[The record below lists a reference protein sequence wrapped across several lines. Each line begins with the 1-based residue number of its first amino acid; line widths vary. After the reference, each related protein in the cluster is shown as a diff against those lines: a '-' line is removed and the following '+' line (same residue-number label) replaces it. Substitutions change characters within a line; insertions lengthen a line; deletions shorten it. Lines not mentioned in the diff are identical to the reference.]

1 LKQKTD
7 SHYMEM
13 ALGLARRGLGSTWP
27 NPSVGCIIVDQKGH
41 VVGRGYTGQGGKPHG
56 EITALKQAGRAAKGS
71 TAYVTLE
78 PCAHYGK
85 TPPCAEALLKAQIS
99 RVVVATIDPDER
111 TSGKG
116 MEILKKAA
124 VQVDLGVCQTEA
136 KAINQGFF
144 KRITASKPFVTLKVA
159 TSLDGMIA
167 ASSGQD
173 GWITGPESRRRGHL
187 LRANH
192 DAILVGVGTVL
203 ADNPSLDCRLPGLE
217 NRSPVRIILDSSLRT
232 PDDCTVVNTA
242 NSIPTWI
249 ITGQGND
256 QKKALLEKKSVQIIC
271 CDLNQKGQIDLEKM
285 MPMLAAKGL
294 TRILSEGGAQVN
306 ASLIKASLVDRLY
319 WFRSTDIIGGDG
331 LPALSSI
338 GLTELLK
345 MPQFSLIR
353 TGRTGKDIWQ
363 EYRI

>member
-1 LKQKTD
+1 MKQKTD
-7 SHYMEM
+7 SHYMKM
-13 ALGLARRGLGSTWP
+13 ALGLAQRGLGSTWP
-27 NPSVGCIIVDQKGH
+27 NPSVGCIIVDQNGH
-41 VVGRGYTGQGGKPHG
+41 IIGRGYTGFGGRPHG
-56 EITALKQAGRAAKGS
+56 EIMALKQAGRAAKGA

-78 PCAHYGK
+78 PCAHHGE
-85 TPPCAEALLKAQIS
+85 TPSCAERLVKAEIS

-144 KRITASKPFVTLKVA
+144 KRITANRPFVTLKVA

-167 ASSGQD
+167 TSSGHSK
-173 GWITGPESRRRGHL
+173 WITGPQSRRRGHL
-187 LRANH
+187 LRASH

-203 ADNPSLDCRLPGLE
+203 ADNPSLDCRLAGLE
-217 NRSPVRIILDSSLRT
+217 NRSPVRIILDSHLRT
-232 PDDCTVVNTA
+232 PDDCIVVNTA
-242 NSIPTWI
+242 KKIPTWI

-256 QKKALLEKKSVQIIC
+256 QKKARLEAQSVQIIC
-271 CDLNQKGQIDLEKM
+271 CDMNQEGQIDLEKM
-285 MPMLAAKGL
+285 MTILAVKGI

-306 ASLIKASLVDRLY
+306 ASLIRASLVDRLY
-319 WFRSTDIIGGDG
+319 WFRSTAIIGGDG

-338 GLTELLK
+338 GLTELQK
-345 MPQFSLIR
+345 KPNFSLIR
-353 TGRTGKDIWQ
+353 TGRTGNDIWQ
-363 EYRI
+363 EYMI